1 MSAEQKKAYTMSTL
15 DAAPQL
21 QLLKSMYTGR
31 VTLVCLCFTEPS
43 LRYVTY
49 VWGRSYQNRG
59 VLCFGDFKY

>member
-31 VTLVCLCFTEPS
+31 VTLVCFVSQNQS

-49 VWGRSYQNRG
+49 VWGALS
-59 VLCFGDFKY
+59 K

>member
-21 QLLKSMYTGR
+21 QLLKSVYTGR
-31 VTLVCLCFTEPS
+31 VTLVCFVSQNQS

-49 VWGRSYQNRG
+49 VWGG
-59 VLCFGDFKY
+59 AIKIGACLFW